1 MNSTRSE
8 PATGQT
14 NKGLGKSFKPNHGPC
29 Q

>member
-1 MNSTRSE
+1 MHFTRSE

-14 NKGLGKSFKPNHGPC
+14 DKSSGKSFKPNHGPC